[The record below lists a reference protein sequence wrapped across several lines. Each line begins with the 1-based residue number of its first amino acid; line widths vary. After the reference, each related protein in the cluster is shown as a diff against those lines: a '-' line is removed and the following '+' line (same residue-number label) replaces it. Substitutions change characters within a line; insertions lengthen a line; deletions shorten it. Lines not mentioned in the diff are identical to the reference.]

1 MRASV
6 NYYLKNYTDTMVSMV
21 TAKGLSANLDRYQGG
36 VFAKANA
43 YKTANIYHIE
53 SRENDTA
60 KAWKVFLNDRKSV
73 VVKMSKEVLNMYVND
88 LNQAVNLFHKQAQI
102 VK

>member
-53 SRENDTA
+53 SRENDTV

-73 VVKMSKEVLNMYVND
+73 VVKMSKDVLNRYVND
-88 LNQAVNLFHKQAQI
+88 LNHAVNLFHKEAQI